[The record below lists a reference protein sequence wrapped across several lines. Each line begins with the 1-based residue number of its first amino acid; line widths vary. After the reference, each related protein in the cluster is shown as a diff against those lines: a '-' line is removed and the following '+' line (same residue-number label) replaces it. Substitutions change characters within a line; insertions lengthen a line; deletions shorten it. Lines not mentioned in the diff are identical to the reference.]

1 MQGVVMGTST
11 QGTSATPINAP
22 ANHRARLCS
31 LIKACFRAPRN
42 LTLRYTHK
50 QMDDFLADMCDTPGA
65 AAAEPEGESDML
77 TMGDVMEEAGI
88 DPGAAPAA
96 APPAAAHN
104 PGADLAAIAA
114 LVV

>member
-1 MQGVVMGTST
+1 MQAS
-11 QGTSATPINAP
+11 SWAHAARHPINAP

-77 TMGDVMEEAGI
+77 TMGDVMEEAG
-88 DPGAAPAA
+88 GFQK
-96 APPAAAHN
+96 N
-104 PGADLAAIAA
+104 Q
-114 LVV
+114 VV